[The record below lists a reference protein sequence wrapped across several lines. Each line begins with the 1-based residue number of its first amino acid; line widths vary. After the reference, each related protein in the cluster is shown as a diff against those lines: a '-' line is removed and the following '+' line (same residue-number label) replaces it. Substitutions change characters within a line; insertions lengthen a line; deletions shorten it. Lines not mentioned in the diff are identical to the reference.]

1 MKKTVVRDVVTQFQ
15 FRVICGEK
23 GLLREIKTSDIN
35 RPGLELTGYVTYYT
49 AERIQLLGK
58 TEMGFISMMPTEVRL
73 ERFRHLCS
81 DEVPCIVVSR
91 NLDVP
96 EELLQASQEKN
107 VPILQS
113 SLPTTKLSSKITTY
127 LEGRLAPR
135 TTMHGVLVDVYGV
148 GVLLIGGSGIGK
160 SETALE
166 LVKRGHRLVADDA
179 VEIRQ
184 TQENNLIG
192 SAPELI
198 QHLLE
203 IRGLGIINVM
213 TLFGAGAVRNF
224 KKISLV
230 IRMEIWEAQ
239 KQYERLGID
248 EEKLKIMD
256 TEIPEILIPVRPGR
270 NMAVICEV
278 AAMNFRL
285 KRMGYNAAVHFSKR
299 LTDTIEEASEEI

>member
-1 MKKTVVRDVVTQFQ
+1 VKKTVVRDVVQQFQ
-15 FRVICGEK
+15 FKVICGEK
-23 GLLREIKTSDIN
+23 GLLREIRTSDLN
-35 RPGLELTGYVTYYT
+35 RPGLELAGYFTYHT
-49 AERIQLLGK
+49 AERIQLLGN
-58 TEMGFISMMPTEVRL
+58 TEMGFISTLSSEEKL
-73 ERFRHLCS
+73 ERFRQVCS
-81 DEVPCIVVSR
+81 GDVPCIIVSR
-91 NLDVP
+91 QLDVP
-96 EELLQASQEKN
+96 QELIEASGEKE
-107 VPILQS
+107 VPVLRS
-113 SLPTTKLSSKITTY
+113 TLSTTKLSSKITTF

-148 GVLLIGGSGIGK
+148 GLLLIGGSGIGK

-166 LVKRGHRLVADDA
+166 LVKRGHRLIADDA

-184 TQENNLIG
+184 TQENSLIG
-192 SAPELI
+192 NAPELI

-224 KKISLV
+224 KKIALV
-230 IRMEIWEAQ
+230 IKMEIWDPG

-248 EEKLKIMD
+248 EETLKIMD
-256 TEIPEILIPVRPGR
+256 TELPQITIPVRPGR